1 MRKLQAD
8 KQYLLSPDYL
18 KVGVID
24 GVSSSEMTSILETVK
39 KSVTP
44 KGDSPMKP
52 IPQPEPTVSEPPKEQ
67 LPSIVKEFK
76 KKELPPQLEQVP
88 ESVFS
93 SPMNITT
100 PLNKPSDSESFEP
113 FTSKRRPDIELNLEE
128 QQS

>member
-24 GVSSSEMTSILETVK
+24 GVSNSEMTSILETVK

-76 KKELPPQLEQVP
+76 KKELPP
-88 ESVFS
+88 
-93 SPMNITT
+93 
-100 PLNKPSDSESFEP
+100 
-113 FTSKRRPDIELNLEE
+113 
-128 QQS
+128 